1 MVGFEDVRTT
11 QITKYNKNQTL
22 EPKLLT
28 SNLDGVTFRVVVI
41 APQEEKLSMSQYHA
55 EDASQRSIT
64 NTKQL
69 S

>member
-11 QITKYNKNQTL
+11 QITKYNNRTL

-28 SNLDGVTFRVVVI
+28 SNLDGVTFRVVV
-41 APQEEKLSMSQYHA
+41 APLEEKLLLSQCHA
-55 EDASQRSIT
+55 DDVGQRSIT